1 MDHPHGEIQDPEFL
15 RFLEEIGRERMAAF
29 STDDFL
35 VIDLVHRG
43 ENVPDHLKPRIE
55 HLLNQ
60 GVIERMGRG
69 RGVRLLLSRRFYR
82 HLGKAGVYTRKRGL
96 DRETNKAL
104 LVKHI
109 EDNQAGGSRMEEL
122 RQVLPALARSQIQVL
137 MRELVREGSVHVHGA
152 TKAARWYPG
161 PQRADCN
168 HKEAWLQ

>member
-35 VIDLVHRG
+35 VIVSSMG
-43 ENVPDHLKPRIE
+43 EKPCPTIS
-55 HLLNQ
+55 N
-60 GVIERMGRG
+60 
-69 RGVRLLLSRRFYR
+69 
-82 HLGKAGVYTRKRGL
+82 RGL
-96 DRETNKAL
+96 STFSIKVSSNGWA
-104 LVKHI
+104 
-109 EDNQAGGSRMEEL
+109 AGGVFACFSPAASTATSVRRESTRASAGSTERRTKRYSSSISRTT
-122 RQVLPALARSQIQVL
+122 RPAAHVWRSCDRCCRRSLAARFRSL